1 MTSEPPSNLIRVTI
15 GGAPTRVEARFQDPI
30 CKMLITKDEAAVVL
44 NVEAETH
51 YFCHL
56 NCAVRFSREGNLLQ
70 LQNLSKY
77 LHASEGSKDETENSK
92 SNSESDSDT
101 DSDQAEQGFVCPM
114 HPQVLETKQVPCP
127 LCGMALDPIS
137 PQTEED
143 DSEYKD
149 MLARLKLAS
158 LFTVPVAVLGMSS
171 MQAGHNHSNMSN
183 LLMLALSTPVLYI
196 GAPFFSRAL
205 SSIKNL
211 TPNMFTLI
219 GTGVLAA
226 WGYSTFVTIIDLMVG
241 KTGTETYFE
250 SSAVIISLALFGQV
264 LELKARKA
272 TGTALK
278 ELINLVP
285 KSCRLILRDNSLVE
299 IDYQPEK
306 LERGDRLAI
315 KPGESIPCDA
325 IVVQGQSSVEEA
337 MLTGETLPAEKE
349 PGGIVFGGTTNGRG
363 QLEVIA
369 IKSGRQSLISR
380 IIKLVA
386 QAQRSR
392 APVQDKVDRVAAY
405 FVPTVFAIS
414 ILTFFIWSRPEQAMA
429 LVNSPVYPA
438 PLSLA
443 VAVLI
448 IACPCALG
456 LATPMSVTVALGL
469 AARRGLLIKDA
480 RTLEEL
486 SRIDTLILDKTGT
499 LTTGKFKV
507 SVIEPTELDNQP
519 NNLAISAKLAIDD
532 YLLLLASLE
541 SASEH
546 PLGQAIYNEAKSRN
560 LEPVKPLEA
569 KALPGG
575 GIEGRVPLGDKIYK
589 VRAGNEKYI
598 NITEKQNGSGE
609 STVYLEVD
617 GQVVLHVGLVDEIKP
632 DCREALQ
639 YFHDSGVK
647 LVMLTGDNERA
658 AKQTAE
664 SLGDIFDQVRARQT
678 PEEKYQ
684 FLQSLKR
691 DNKKVA
697 MVGDGIND
705 SPALA
710 LADVGIAMGTGTS
723 IAMEAAPIVI
733 LSGSLKGLTE
743 ASRLS
748 QALNQNIKENLL
760 LAFGYN
766 SLAVPIAAGLLIPIW
781 GIKLNP
787 MIASLT
793 MSLSSFSVI
802 ANALRLK
809 LK

>member
-1 MTSEPPSNLIRVTI
+1 
-15 GGAPTRVEARFQDPI
+15 
-30 CKMLITKDEAAVVL
+30 MLITKDEAAVIL
-44 NVEAETH
+44 QTEQETH

-56 NCAVRFSREGNLLQ
+56 NCAVRFSRAVNLLQ
-70 LQNLSKY
+70 LQDISSDAGY
-77 LHASEGSKDETENSK
+77 KDELE
-92 SNSESDSDT
+92 NSESGSEP
-101 DSDQAEQGFVCPM
+101 AEQGFVCPM
-114 HPQVLETKQVPCP
+114 HPQVLEAKQVPCP

-137 PQTEED
+137 PQAEED
-143 DSEYKD
+143 ESEYKD
-149 MLARLKLAS
+149 MLARLKLAT

-171 MQAGHNHSNMSN
+171 MQTGDSHSEMSN

-196 GAPFFSRAL
+196 GAPFFARAL

-211 TPNMFTLI
+211 APNMFTLI

-226 WGYSTFVTIIDLMVG
+226 WGYSTFVTIVDLMLG

-250 SSAVIISLALFGQV
+250 SSAVIITLALFGQV

-272 TGTALK
+272 TGKALK

-285 KSCRLILRDNSLVE
+285 KSCRLILLDNNQVE

-306 LERGDRLAI
+306 LERGDRLSI

-325 IVVQGQSSVEEA
+325 VVVKGQSSVEEA
-337 MLTGETLPAEKE
+337 MLTGETLPAEKA
-349 PGGIVFGGTTNGRG
+349 PGRIVFGGTTNGYG

-369 IKSGRQSLISR
+369 IRSGRQSLIAR

-405 FVPTVFAIS
+405 FVPAVFVVS
-414 ILTFFIWSRPEQAMA
+414 LLTFLIWSRPEQAMA

-456 LATPMSVTVALGL
+456 LATPMSVTVALGQ

-507 SVIEPTELDNQP
+507 SSIEPLSPENKHETKPKNDLCLEDHF
-519 NNLAISAKLAIDD
+519 
-532 YLLLLASLE
+532 LLLASLE

-546 PLGQAIYNEAKSRN
+546 PLGQAIYNEAKARN
-560 LEPVKPLEA
+560 LVPLKPLEA

-575 GIEGRVPLGDKIYK
+575 GIEGSVAFGDKVYR
-589 VRAGNEKYI
+589 VRAGNERYI
-598 NITEKQNGSGE
+598 DITGITGITGKDTQSGE

-632 DCREALQ
+632 DCRESLQ
-639 YFHDSGVK
+639 YFHNKGVK

-691 DNKKVA
+691 DHKKVA

-733 LSGSLKGLTE
+733 LSGSLKGLTD

>member
-1 MTSEPPSNLIRVTI
+1 
-15 GGAPTRVEARFQDPI
+15 
-30 CKMLITKDEAAVVL
+30 MLITKDEAAVIL
-44 NVEAETH
+44 KTEQETH

-56 NCAVRFSREGNLLQ
+56 NCAVRFSRAVNLLQ
-70 LQNLSKY
+70 LQDISSD
-77 LHASEGSKDETENSK
+77 AGFKDELE
-92 SNSESDSDT
+92 NSESDSEP
-101 DSDQAEQGFVCPM
+101 AEQGFVCPM
-114 HPQVLETKQVPCP
+114 HPQVLEAKQVPCP

-137 PQTEED
+137 PQAEED
-143 DSEYKD
+143 ESEHKD
-149 MLARLKLAS
+149 MLARLKLAI

-171 MQAGHNHSNMSN
+171 MQTGDSHSEMSN
-183 LLMLALSTPVLYI
+183 LLMLVLSTPVLYI
-196 GAPFFSRAL
+196 GAPFFARAL

-211 TPNMFTLI
+211 APNMFTLI

-226 WGYSTFVTIIDLMVG
+226 WGYSTFVTIVDLMLG

-250 SSAVIISLALFGQV
+250 SSAVIITLALFGQV

-278 ELINLVP
+278 ELIHLVP
-285 KSCRLILRDNSLVE
+285 KSCRLILLDNNQVE

-306 LERGDRLAI
+306 LERGDRLSI

-325 IVVQGQSSVEEA
+325 VVVKGQSSVEEA
-337 MLTGETLPAEKE
+337 MLTGETLPDEKA
-349 PGGIVFGGTTNGRG
+349 PGRIVFGGTTNGHG

-369 IKSGRQSLISR
+369 IRSSRQSLIAR

-405 FVPTVFAIS
+405 FVPAVFVVS
-414 ILTFFIWSRPEQAMA
+414 LLTLFFWSRPEQAMA

-456 LATPMSVTVALGL
+456 LATPMSVTVALGQ

-507 SVIEPTELDNQP
+507 SSIEPLSPENKPKDGLCLEDHF
-519 NNLAISAKLAIDD
+519 
-532 YLLLLASLE
+532 LLLASLE

-546 PLGQAIYNEAKSRN
+546 PLGKAIYNEAKARN
-560 LEPVKPLEA
+560 LVPIKPLEA

-575 GIEGRVPLGDKIYK
+575 GIEGSVPFGDKVYK
-589 VRAGNEKYI
+589 VRAGNERFIQIDGIDGKE
-598 NITEKQNGSGE
+598 TQSGE

-632 DCREALQ
+632 DCRESLQ
-639 YFHDSGVK
+639 YFHNKGVK

-658 AKQTAE
+658 ARQTAE